1 MSVSGWLVRNSIQGR
16 VILDI
21 PATEH
26 RFDLYPPVS
35 QVNAHGYLPKRDGHD
50 VYYEECGNPRGNPV
64 VVLHGGPGG
73 AISEVM
79 RRYHDPDR
87 YRIVLFD
94 QRGCGKSRPRAF
106 LEHNTTWQLI
116 EDMERLR
123 TQLGIE
129 RWQVFGGSWGSTL
142 GLAYA
147 QKHPE
152 RVTALIV
159 RGIFTLRRRELEWFY
174 QSGAS
179 WLFPD
184 AFENYLAPIP
194 PEERGDM
201 IAAYYRRL
209 TGADP
214 NMQMEAARAWS
225 VWEGT
230 TLALQID
237 HTTVDKFSCSAYA
250 LAFARIECH
259 YFHHGGFFKYDG
271 QLLNEMHKISHL
283 PGAIVQGRY
292 DLVTP
297 VATAWELSKR
307 WPNAPLEIVP
317 DAGHAMTEP
326 GIVDRLV
333 RATRAFAQTR

>member
-1 MSVSGWLVRNSIQGR
+1 VDV
-16 VILDI
+16 
-21 PATEH
+21 PPTED
-26 RFDLYPPVS
+26 RLSLYPPVAEAYA
-35 QVNAHGYLPKRDGHD
+35 QGYLPARDGHE
-50 VYYEECGNPRGNPV
+50 VYYEECGNPRGIPV

-94 QRGCGKSRPRAF
+94 QRGCGKSRPRAC
-106 LEHNTTWQLI
+106 LEHNTTWHLV
-116 EDMERLR
+116 EDIERLR
-123 TQLGIE
+123 IHLDIE

-174 QSGAS
+174 QDGAS

-184 AFENYLAPIP
+184 AFEKYLAPIP

-201 IAAYYRRL
+201 IAAYYKRL
-209 TGADP
+209 TGADTE
-214 NMQMEAARAWS
+214 QQIEAARAWS

-230 TLALQID
+230 TIALQID
-237 HTTVDKFSCSAYA
+237 HAIVDKFSCSAYA

-259 YFHHGGFFKYDG
+259 YFYHGGFFDYDG
-271 QLLNEMHKISHL
+271 QLLAEMHRISHL
-283 PGAIVQGRY
+283 PGVIVQGRY

-333 RATRAFAQTR
+333 RATRAFAQTG